1 MTQKTISL
9 NEKAYKILRKFKGN
23 KESYSDLIIRLCEVQ
38 EKEDKE
44 DILLKYIGL
53 FKDNSDYWEQVEKE
67 IQKER
72 NLHLTSEENKN
83 MLIRYKYF
91 DWITPRK

>member
-9 NEKAYKILRKFKGN
+9 NEKAYKILRNFKRN

-38 EKEDKE
+38 EREEKE

-53 FKDNSDYWEQVEKE
+53 FKDNSGYWEQVEKE

-72 NLHLTSEENKN
+72 NRHLTSEENK
-83 MLIRYKYF
+83 
-91 DWITPRK
+91 

>member
-9 NEKAYKILRKFKGN
+9 NEKAYKILRNFKRN
-23 KESYSDLIIRLCEVQ
+23 KESYSDLIIRLCEV
-38 EKEDKE
+38 KEREEKE

-67 IQKER
+67 IHKER
-72 NLHLTSEENKN
+72 H
-83 MLIRYKYF
+83 RH
-91 DWITPRK
+91 